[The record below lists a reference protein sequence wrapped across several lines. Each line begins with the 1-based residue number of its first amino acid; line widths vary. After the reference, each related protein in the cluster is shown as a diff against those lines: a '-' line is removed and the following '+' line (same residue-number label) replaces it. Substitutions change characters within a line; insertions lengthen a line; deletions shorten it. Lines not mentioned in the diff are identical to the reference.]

1 MWLGIAAVP
10 DNLTKRPQQKPEIS
24 AGHPITK
31 ANYGGNYE
39 RKETL
44 QAAPY

>member
-10 DNLTKRPQQKPEIS
+10 DNPTKRPQQMQEIS
-24 AGHPITK
+24 TCHPITK

-44 QAAPY
+44 